1 MVWKKF
7 RFKKNRVTKMRF
19 GIKSEKLEHKDQTID
34 LDFSEMKILDL
45 NFDFKNEIVFDKY
58 NGKSAWAKY
67 LGPSRIDGCPMFQ
80 IDTFQ
85 LDREEKIEQI
95 LK

>member
-1 MVWKKF
+1 
-7 RFKKNRVTKMRF
+7 MRF
-19 GIKSEKLEHKDQTID
+19 GIKSEKLEHKDQIID

-45 NFDFKNEIVFDKY
+45 NFDFKNKTLFDKY

-67 LGPSRIDGCPMFQ
+67 LGTSRIDGFPIFQ

-85 LDREEKIEQI
+85 LDREEKIEDI

>member
-1 MVWKKF
+1 
-7 RFKKNRVTKMRF
+7 MRF
-19 GIKSEKLEHKDQTID
+19 GVKSEKLEHKDQTID

-67 LGPSRIDGCPMFQ
+67 LG
-80 IDTFQ
+80 
-85 LDREEKIEQI
+85 LRELMDVQCFKLIHSN
-95 LK
+95 

>member
-1 MVWKKF
+1 MK
-7 RFKKNRVTKMRF
+7 F
-19 GIKSEKLEHKDQTID
+19 GIKSEKLEQKDQIID

-45 NFDFKNEIVFDKY
+45 NFDFKNETVFDKY
-58 NGKSAWAKY
+58 NGKTTWGKY
-67 LGPSRIDGCPMFQ
+67 LGPSRIDGFPIFE

-85 LDREEKIEQI
+85 LDREEKIQEI